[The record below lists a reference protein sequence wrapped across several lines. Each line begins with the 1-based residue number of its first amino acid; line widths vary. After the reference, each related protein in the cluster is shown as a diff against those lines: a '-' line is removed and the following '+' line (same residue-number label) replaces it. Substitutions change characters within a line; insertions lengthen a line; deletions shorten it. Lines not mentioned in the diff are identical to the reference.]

1 MAGDNQPDFHLD
13 GQREDVPLPVAI
25 QGEMQYPRN
34 IDARN
39 IDARNYNAV
48 YYHPPPPPV
57 GDIYR
62 CDIGFPF

>member
-13 GQREDVPLPVAI
+13 GQREGIPQPVVI
-25 QGEMQYPRN
+25 QGEMQYS
-34 IDARN
+34 RN
-39 IDARNYNAV
+39 IDARNYNAA
-48 YYHPPPPPV
+48 YYHPLPSPV